1 MRKLIVILALT
12 AAAALTLA
20 ACGGSSSSSSS
31 TSSSGGGGGGAAAG
45 GGGGGGG
52 GGGAAAGGG
61 GGATAAGGSTVKIS
75 ADPSGQLAYQ
85 QKSVSAKA
93 GKVTVDF
100 TNQAPLAHNVTIADP
115 SGKILGA
122 TNTIT
127 GSTASASV
135 NLKPGTYT
143 FYCSVDSHEQ
153 AGMKGTLKVQ

>member
-1 MRKLIVILALT
+1 MRKLVVILALT

-20 ACGGSSSSSSS
+20 ACGGSSSSS
-31 TSSSGGGGGGAAAG
+31 TSSAGGGGGGGAAAG
-45 GGGGGGG
+45 GGGGGG
-52 GGGAAAGGG
+52 AAGG
-61 GGATAAGGSTVKIS
+61 GGATAAGGSTVQIS

-100 TNQAPLAHNVTIADP
+100 TNQAPLAHNVTIAES

>member
-1 MRKLIVILALT
+1 MRKLVVILALT

-20 ACGGSSSSSSS
+20 ACGGSSSSS
-31 TSSSGGGGGGAAAG
+31 TSSAGGGGGGGAAAG
-45 GGGGGGG
+45 GGGGGASG
-52 GGGAAAGGG
+52 GGGAGG

-100 TNQAPLAHNVTIADP
+100 TNQAPLAHNVTIAE
-115 SGKILGA
+115 SNGKVLGA

>member
-1 MRKLIVILALT
+1 MRKLVVILALT

-20 ACGGSSSSSSS
+20 ACGGSSSSS
-31 TSSSGGGGGGAAAG
+31 TSSAGGGGGGGAAAG
-45 GGGGGGG
+45 GGGGGG
-52 GGGAAAGGG
+52 AAGG

-100 TNQAPLAHNVTIADP
+100 TNQAPLAHNVTIAES

>member
-1 MRKLIVILALT
+1 MRKLVVILALT

-20 ACGGSSSSSSS
+20 ACGGSSSSS
-31 TSSSGGGGGGAAAG
+31 TSSAGGGGGGGAAAG
-45 GGGGGGG
+45 GGGGGG
-52 GGGAAAGGG
+52 AAGGG
-61 GGATAAGGSTVKIS
+61 GAPAAGGSTVKIS

-100 TNQAPLAHNVTIADP
+100 TNQAPLAHNVTIAES

-135 NLKPGTYT
+135 NLKPGKYT